1 MRLEEKNKT
10 MITDRRILFDKKHTT
25 MLSIKLNNRT
35 DADIIEFLEKQE
47 NKAGTIKKLIRDH
60 LLLVSNTDI

>member
-1 MRLEEKNKT
+1 MEKKDGT

-25 MLSIKLNNRT
+25 MLSIKLNHHT
-35 DADIIEFLEKQE
+35 DADILEFLEKQE

-60 LLLVSNTDI
+60 LSIVSNTDK

>member
-1 MRLEEKNKT
+1 MRLEKKDGT
-10 MITDRRILFDKKHTT
+10 MITDRRVLFDKKHTT

-47 NKAGTIKKLIRDH
+47 NKAGMIKKLIRDH
-60 LLLVSNTDI
+60 LSIVSNTDK